1 MVVVVQLLLLLLEKR
16 VSPFLKKKCNCVQE
30 PGGVTT
36 AGKSRKEE
44 GEDGVIVNVAVIS
57 IVPAS
62 QGRSRR
68 RSFLEARDYK
78 IT

>member
-1 MVVVVQLLLLLLEKR
+1 VVVVVQLLLLLLEKR
-16 VSPFLKKKCNCVQE
+16 VSPLKKKCNCVQE